1 MVARL
6 YTLSL
11 SHPGMASR
19 LALEHKGVEHQ
30 VVEVLPGLHPIV
42 VRGLGFSA
50 ATVPALRIDGIRV
63 QGSLAIAR
71 YLESTRPEPPLY
83 PSEPRQRAAVVEAER
98 WGESVLQPIPR
109 RVFRFAATRSKAV
122 RRWLATEVV
131 GMPLPGIMAAANKP
145 IAALMGR
152 IAGADE
158 ARIRADLAALPG
170 LLDQVERL
178 IEEGTIGGL
187 QANAAD
193 LQIFSS
199 IRSLESFADLA
210 PIMADRPA
218 TLAAARRV
226 PAFPGPVPAALPQAW
241 FVQAQAAGRFAR

>member
-19 LALEHKGVEHQ
+19 LALEHKEVEHE
-30 VVEVLPGLHPIV
+30 VVELLPGLHPIV
-42 VRGLGFSA
+42 VRGLGFGA

-63 QGSLAIAR
+63 QGSLAITQ
-71 YLESTRPEPPLY
+71 YLESTRPDPPLY
-83 PSEPRQRAAVVEAER
+83 PSEPLEHAAVAEAER

-109 RVFRFAATRSKAV
+109 RIFRFVATHSQAV
-122 RRWLATEVV
+122 RRWMVTEVV
-131 GMPLPGIMAAANKP
+131 GMPLPGITAAANKP
-145 IAALMGR
+145 VAAVMGR

-158 ARIRADLAALPG
+158 PRIRADLAALPG
-170 LLDQVERL
+170 LLDQVESL
-178 IEEGTIGGL
+178 IEQGTIGG
-187 QANAAD
+187 QRPNAAD

-199 IRSLESFADLA
+199 IRSLASFADLA

-218 TLAAARRV
+218 TLAAARLV
-226 PAFPGPVPAALPQAW
+226 PPFPGPVPATLPRGW
-241 FVQAQAAGRFAR
+241 FDQAQAVDRFAR